1 MSDNSDQNSQTRR
14 IALGIV
20 LVLALA
26 GGTWWYLHQRNAQA
40 PDPVMLGDVAAAPE
54 VAPPPVPVDPT
65 TIQHPLELP
74 VDEAPPAADAPEPDP
89 DAVVLAALAEVF
101 PDGGLA
107 GWLLTEQL
115 ARRLVA
121 TTDNLAHNASVEK
134 LRPLRAPAG
143 LPVVTREV
151 IDETIGTERITL
163 APANYA
169 RYDALVGLL
178 RRTDMA
184 SAAAVYR
191 RIYPQLQRAWEDL
204 GFPGRYFNDR
214 VVEVIDHL
222 LETPE
227 PAGPLLLEQPK
238 VLYRFADPDLEARS
252 AGQKLL
258 LRVGVDHARV
268 VKQKLTEFRAQIA
281 SKE

>member
-20 LVLALA
+20 IVLGLA
-26 GGTWWYLHQRNAQA
+26 GSTWWYLHQRAQA
-40 PDPVMLGDVAAAPE
+40 PVEPTLAEGISADPA
-54 VAPPPVPVDPT
+54 VAPIEVPVDPAA
-65 TIQHPLELP
+65 IQHPLEEQPEVEP
-74 VDEAPPAADAPEPDP
+74 VPDAPAPDP
-89 DAVVLAALAEVF
+89 DTVVQAGLNEIF

-107 GWLLTEQL
+107 GWLLPEQL

-121 TTDNLAHNASVEK
+121 TADNLAHNASVEK

-143 LPVVTREV
+143 RPVVVREV

-163 APANYA
+163 SPANHD

-178 RRTDMA
+178 QRTDMA

-191 RIYPQLQRAWEDL
+191 RIYPQLQQAWEDL

-222 LETPE
+222 LATPE
-227 PAGPLLLEQPK
+227 PTGPLLLEQPK
-238 VLYRFADPDLEARS
+238 VLYRYADPDLESRS

-258 LRVGVDHARV
+258 LRIGVDHARV

>member
-1 MSDNSDQNSQTRR
+1 MSDNSDQNNQTRLIAMGIV
-14 IALGIV
+14 IALV
-20 LVLALA
+20 LA
-26 GGTWWYLHQRNAQA
+26 GGTWWYLHLRAQQPA
-40 PDPVMLGDVAAAPE
+40 EVVMVGDVAAAP
-54 VAPPPVPVDPT
+54 AVDPAAVPDEPAD
-65 TIQHPLELP
+65 ILHPLEVEP
-74 VDEAPPAADAPEPDP
+74 EAEPAADAPPPDP
-89 DAVVLAALAEVF
+89 DAAALAGLGEVF
-101 PDGGLA
+101 PDGGLTD
-107 GWLLTEQL
+107 WLLPEQL

-121 TTDNLAHNASVEK
+121 TTDNLARNVSVEK

-143 LPVVTREV
+143 RPVVTREV

-163 APANYA
+163 APANFA

-191 RIYPQLQRAWEDL
+191 RIYPQLQQAWVEL
-204 GFPGRYFNDR
+204 GYPDRYFNDR
-214 VVEVIDHL
+214 LVEVIDHL
-222 LETPE
+222 LATPE

-238 VLYRFADPDLEARS
+238 VLYRYADPDLEARS

-258 LRVGVDHARV
+258 LRIGVDHARV
-268 VKQKLTEFRAQIA
+268 VKRKLTEFRAQIA